1 MTPDPGIL
9 TSLLNSFLGVFS
21 AGPGNLL
28 PAATKLL
35 FILGGIDLTLAALWW
50 ALKGENLVVGLIQKT
65 LVITLFGFFV
75 TSWPTLINA
84 VLNGFIWS
92 GFQAAGSSTAAGA
105 ALIKDPS
112 AIISLSFVATQPIEN
127 EISALKWYDLGS
139 LFMLGWSY
147 LFTILAF
154 FMLGIQVFITYL
166 EFYLVAALS
175 LILVP
180 FGVFKH
186 TAFIAERAFGSVVSF
201 GVKLMV
207 LSFIL
212 AAAEPVI
219 ASITLPANPTLQQ
232 AYMVLLAALAICF
245 LAWHAPGIA
254 AGMISGGPTL
264 TAGSA
269 AGFAA
274 SSLFGAFAGAAA
286 ASTAVRG
293 ASAASLTATKA
304 ASAALGTATAGA
316 RLGAATA
323 ELGGSGAA
331 GQAAAG
337 ITGAGTAV
345 ARSAFAAAT
354 RPGTVAANSIA
365 EAFRQ
370 GEVRAWKPGATS
382 APQEAEKS
390 ASASRVQEAMR
401 AANTIRSSIPPE
413 GHAGGGMSVPIRP
426 AE

>member
-1 MTPDPGIL
+1 MNPDPGIL
-9 TSLLNSFLGVFS
+9 TSLLNAFLGVFS
-21 AGPGNLL
+21 AGPGNLT

-35 FILGGIDLTLAALWW
+35 FLLGGIDLTLAALWW
-50 ALKGENLVVGLIQKT
+50 VLKGENVAVAFIQKI

-75 TSWPTLINA
+75 TSWPNLINS

-92 GFQAAGSSTAAGA
+92 GFTAAGSSTTAGA

-127 EISALKWYDLGS
+127 EIAALKWYDLGS

-186 TAFIAERAFGSVVSF
+186 TAFIAERAFGSVISF

-212 AAAEPVI
+212 AAAQPVV
-219 ASITLPANPTLQQ
+219 ASITLPTNPTLQQ

-254 AGMISGGPTL
+254 AGMISGGPSL

-274 SSLFGAFAGAAA
+274 SSLIGAFAGAAA
-286 ASTAVRG
+286 ASGAVRG
-293 ASAASLTATKA
+293 AADTSLGATKA
-304 ASAALGTATAGA
+304 AAGALGTASAGA
-316 RLGAATA
+316 RIASATA
-323 ELGGSGAA
+323 QLGGSGVAGQIAA
-331 GQAAAG
+331 GVG
-337 ITGAGTAV
+337 GAGSAVVRSAVVAGTRPVSAV
-345 ARSAFAAAT
+345 AS
-354 RPGTVAANSIA
+354 SIA
-365 EAFRQ
+365 ESFRR
-370 GEVRAWKPGATS
+370 GEVRAWNPRAQATTPPTS
-382 APQEAEKS
+382 EGTTF
-390 ASASRVQEAMR
+390 SRVQSAMR
-401 AANTIRSSIPPE
+401 AANTIRSTIPSE
-413 GHAGGGMSVPIRP
+413 SHGGVGLSAPIRP
-426 AE
+426 NE